1 MVLAFA
7 CSKRQRSITYAMK
20 NYYTKT
26 DWDRYQDDLS
36 NIRKWVE
43 LREWKLF
50 LTLRDKKVQP
60 NNPSWRSTFARMDL
74 KGYDSRESVTRQ
86 FMSCLRCNLGCRDNQ
101 YYWLARHELGKFKDD
116 PHIHILVDFTAKL
129 DVGTIEWALAAIENC
144 HDLNKNGY
152 DLCWRLKNNE
162 AMPAIIRDL
171 NVVKNYFCK
180 DESRQLGAAMEHWC
194 QSYEQQVGSSA
205 FCCVAFSKQINGLAR
220 LVS

>member
-1 MVLAFA
+1 
-7 CSKRQRSITYAMK
+7 MK
-20 NYYTKT
+20 NDCKKT

-36 NIRKWVE
+36 NIRKWVN

-60 NNPSWRSTFARMDL
+60 DNPSWRSRFARMDL

-86 FMSCLRCNLGCRDNQ
+86 FMSSLRNNLGCRENQ

-116 PHIHILVDFTAKL
+116 PHIHILVDFTKKL
-129 DVGTIEWALAAIENC
+129 DVGAIEWALAAIENC
-144 HDLNKNGY
+144 NDLKRNGY

-162 AMPAIIRDL
+162 NMPAIIRDL
-171 NVVKNYFCK
+171 SAAKNYFCK
-180 DESRQLGAAMEHWC
+180 DESRQFGAAAEYWS

-205 FCCVAFSKQINGLAR
+205 FCSVAFSRQINYSAR
-220 LVS
+220 LAS